1 MSAKKESSVP
11 QVTRAPSQ
19 RTRRSEFILEA
30 AADLFRTRGYHGVG
44 IDDVGARAGITGP
57 GVYRHYPNKPSLLV
71 ELFDRVS
78 GRLLVHGE
86 WLIAE
91 AASPR
96 EALERLIEFHVSF
109 SLDERSLIA
118 VYMQEHR
125 NLPPEATRR
134 FRLHQ
139 RRYVACW
146 TEAIALLRPDLDADQ
161 ASDTAHALIA
171 MATSV
176 SSHEPVTDRAR
187 LGPLMRDLCLR
198 AVLGPVS

>member
-1 MSAKKESSVP
+1 MSAKKLSP
-11 QVTRAPSQ
+11 ARPTAPARAPRSG
-19 RTRRSEFILEA
+19 RSEFILEA

-86 WLIAE
+86 WLVAE

-96 EALERLIEFHVSF
+96 EGLERLIEFHISF
-109 SLDERSLIA
+109 ALDERSLIA

-139 RRYVACW
+139 RRYVTCW
-146 TEAIALLRPDLDADQ
+146 ADAIALLRPDYDEHQ
-161 ASDTAHALIA
+161 ASDAAHALIA

-187 LGPLMRDLCLR
+187 LEPLLRDLCLD
-198 AVLGPVS
+198 AVLGRVS

>member
-1 MSAKKESSVP
+1 MAAKKRSP
-11 QVTRAPSQ
+11 ARRPAPAPPQ

-86 WLIAE
+86 WLVAE
-91 AASPR
+91 AGSPR
-96 EALERLIEFHVSF
+96 DALQRLIEFHISF
-109 SLDERSLIA
+109 ALDERSLIA

-125 NLPPEATRR
+125 DLPPEATRR

-146 TEAIALLRPDLDADQ
+146 ADAIAALRPDFDADQ

-187 LGPLMRDLCLR
+187 LEPLLRDLCLD
-198 AVLGPVS
+198 AVVGPVS